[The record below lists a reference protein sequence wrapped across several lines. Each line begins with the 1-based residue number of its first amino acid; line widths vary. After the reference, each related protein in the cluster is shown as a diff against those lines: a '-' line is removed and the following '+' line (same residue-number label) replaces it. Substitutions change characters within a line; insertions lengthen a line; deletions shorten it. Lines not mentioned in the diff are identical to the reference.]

1 MKKKLFSFTLCIAA
15 LAIWSCNNSSSSTT
29 SNTDTS
35 NSSSTNAG
43 GLTGNDTTKQSA
55 NTPTNGTNT
64 NTNVSSKPLSK
75 NDSMFVMNA
84 AIGGM
89 MEVDGGNVAAQ
100 NADNQRVKDFG
111 SMMVTDHSKANDDL
125 KNVVS
130 SKGRTLPTS
139 LPKDK
144 QKMIDAMKNMKGKAF
159 DNHYVSMMLEDH
171 QKDVAEFKKESTKA
185 DDPDLKTWITN
196 TLPVL
201 QKHLDSIQAIKKSVK

>member
-15 LAIWSCNNSSSSTT
+15 LAIWSCNNSSSSST

-35 NSSSTNAG
+35 SSSTNSG

-75 NDSMFVMNA
+75 NDSTFVMEA

-89 MEVDGGNVAAQ
+89 MEVDGGNVAQQ

-130 SKGRTLPTS
+130 AKGITLPTS

-159 DNHYVSMMLEDH
+159 DSHYVNMMVNDH
-171 QKDVAEFKKESTKA
+171 KEDVAKFKMESTKA

-196 TLPVL
+196 TLPTL
-201 QKHLDSIQAIKKSVK
+201 QKHLDSIQAIKKSIK